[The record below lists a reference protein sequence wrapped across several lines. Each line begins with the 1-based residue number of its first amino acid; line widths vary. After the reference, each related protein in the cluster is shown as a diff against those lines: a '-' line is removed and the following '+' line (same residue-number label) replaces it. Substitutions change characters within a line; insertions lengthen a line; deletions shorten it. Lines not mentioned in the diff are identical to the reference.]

1 MKIGVSSCLL
11 GNMCRYDGA
20 TSTDKFVVDIL
31 KNYFDIVAYCPEE
44 DLFGTP
50 RESIALREI
59 DGQTRVIT
67 NFTKVDVTDKLKN
80 STSNIIKRM
89 ANEELVGFILKA
101 KSPSCGM
108 ERVKLY
114 TGENNINEKK
124 GIGIFAQDIKNN
136 FPLLPLEEDGR
147 LNDPWLKENFLM
159 QVFAYSDL
167 IKFLNTNP
175 KHKDLVEFHTNFKYL
190 IYAKSQESYKELG
203 KVVANHD
210 KKDISIIL
218 QEYKQGFLTA
228 ISLKSS
234 INKTYNILLHI
245 FGYFKKDIT
254 KEEKEYLLDACEEY
268 KNGIIPLI
276 AVTKLLNLYV
286 IRFDEKYLKTQK
298 FLNPYPKEFALRSD
312 ARAYK

>member
-20 TSTDKFVVDIL
+20 TSTDKFVVNIL
-31 KNYFDIVAYCPEE
+31 KNYFEIVAYCPEE
-44 DLFGTP
+44 EVFGTP
-50 RESIALREI
+50 RESIALRQI
-59 DGQTRVIT
+59 DGQTKVIT
-67 NFTKVDVTDKLKN
+67 NFTKVDVTNKLQ
-80 STSNIIKRM
+80 SSSSNIINKM
-89 ANEELVGFILKA
+89 KDEELVGFILKA

-124 GIGIFAQDIKNN
+124 GVGLFAQDIKDN

-147 LNDPWLKENFLM
+147 LQDPWLKENFLM

-167 IKFLNTNP
+167 IRFLNTHP
-175 KHKDLVEFHTNFKYL
+175 KHNELVEFHTNYKYL
-190 IYAKSQESYKELG
+190 IYAKSQESYKKLG
-203 KVVANHD
+203 KLVANHE
-210 KKDISIIL
+210 KKGIEAIL
-218 QEYKQGFLTA
+218 QEYKKGFLTA
-228 ISLKSS
+228 IALKSS
-234 INKTYNILLHI
+234 IKKTYNILLHI
-245 FGYFKKDIT
+245 FGYFKKNIT
-254 KEEKEYLLDACEEY
+254 KDEKEFILDACEEY

-286 IRFDEKYLKTQK
+286 IRFEEKYLKSQK

-312 ARAYK
+312 TKAFK